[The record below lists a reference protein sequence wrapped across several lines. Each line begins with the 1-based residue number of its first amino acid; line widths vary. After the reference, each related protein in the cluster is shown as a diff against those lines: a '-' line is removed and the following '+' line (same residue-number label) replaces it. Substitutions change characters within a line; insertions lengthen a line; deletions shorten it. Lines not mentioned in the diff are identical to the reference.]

1 MPLFKV
7 KVYDSKGDLKALR
20 REAQNEDELLRTLG
34 LEGYVPV
41 SLEMEKARKKSS
53 AIKLLALGDQHI
65 FCTMLSAFLRS
76 GLSLTEVL
84 GLLQRQT
91 RDKKLLKRINSL
103 IKDIQ
108 RNTYEGIGKPEP
120 LKGDLSGWWSRRI
133 DDTHR
138 IVYREQDGNIII
150 ASCYGHYTDT

>member
-1 MPLFKV
+1 MRL
-7 KVYDSKGDLKALR
+7 LWEE
-20 REAQNEDELLRTLG
+20 EAWEDYCLW
-34 LEGYVPV
+34 
-41 SLEMEKARKKSS
+41 
-53 AIKLLALGDQHI
+53 
-65 FCTMLSAFLRS
+65 
-76 GLSLTEVL
+76 
-84 GLLQRQT
+84 QT

-150 ASCYGHYTDT
+150 ASCYGSLRRIPEKQKDCCRPTAVFLYYG

>member
-1 MPLFKV
+1 M
-7 KVYDSKGDLKALR
+7 DHDTKAL
-20 REAQNEDELLRTLG
+20 LLECG
-34 LEGYVPV
+34 AGVQMAV
-41 SLEMEKARKKSS
+41 G
-53 AIKLLALGDQHI
+53 AIDD
-65 FCTMLSAFLRS
+65 
-76 GLSLTEVL
+76 VL
-84 GLLQRQT
+84 GQT

-150 ASCYGHYTDT
+150 ASCYGHYTDP

>member
-1 MPLFKV
+1 MRL
-7 KVYDSKGDLKALR
+7 LWEE
-20 REAQNEDELLRTLG
+20 EAWEDYCLW
-34 LEGYVPV
+34 
-41 SLEMEKARKKSS
+41 
-53 AIKLLALGDQHI
+53 
-65 FCTMLSAFLRS
+65 
-76 GLSLTEVL
+76 
-84 GLLQRQT
+84 QT

-150 ASCYGHYTDT
+150 ASCYGHHTDP